1 MPEAPINRMN
11 RINRSFPGRVR
22 HPGMIA
28 LWLAL
33 VGAYLV
39 SSALGQHVVA
49 TAAVGMM
56 TGALL
61 AASGRVLAGAALG
74 LLLAGLCIYFSG
86 SMQFLIYAPPLTAF
100 TFMALFFF
108 RTLRSGSE
116 ALITQVAR
124 KEHPDLPT
132 DMQQYTR
139 VLTWIW
145 SLTFLSMLVVALI
158 LLPLL
163 PVDTWSLV
171 VHGMGYVA
179 PAALFL
185 VEYLYRHA
193 RFPNRPHSSLPILI
207 ANIVKVIQE
216 NALSQEKSAA
226 GQNGKGDA
234 HAMNGA
240 DASGNVEAGR

>member
-1 MPEAPINRMN
+1 MPETST
-11 RINRSFPGRVR
+11 NRSIPRRVR
-22 HPGMIA
+22 HPGIVA

-33 VGAYLV
+33 VGAYLI
-39 SSALGQHVVA
+39 SSALGKHMVA

-61 AASGRVLAGAALG
+61 AASGRVVAGAILG
-74 LLLAGLCIYFSG
+74 TLLAGLCVYFSG
-86 SMQFLIYAPPLTAF
+86 SMQFLIYAPPPAAF
-100 TFMALFFF
+100 AFMALFFF

-132 DMQQYTR
+132 DMQHYTR
-139 VLTWIW
+139 LLTWIW
-145 SLTFLSMLVVALI
+145 SLTFMSMLAAALI

-163 PVDTWSLV
+163 PVDTWSHV

-185 VEYLYRHA
+185 AEYAYRHF
-193 RFPNRPHSSLPILI
+193 RFPARPHGSLPILV

-216 NALSQEKSAA
+216 IALSQ
-226 GQNGKGDA
+226 DA
-234 HAMNGA
+234 YAMRSA